1 METNVIN
8 LTDLNHELKLI
19 DISQNLSDY
28 EDEQITKL
36 CSALSDE
43 KLSLKTVTINSIL
56 TTKIIPIYKARLG
69 NNSPLTMVSI
79 K

>member
-1 METNVIN
+1 MEETNVIN
-8 LTDLNHELKLI
+8 LADLNHEVKLI

-43 KLSLKTVTINSIL
+43 KLSLIL
-56 TTKIIPIYKARLG
+56 EQTDDKSKIRIIDRLT
-69 NNSPLTMVSI
+69 NEKIL
-79 K
+79 KLF